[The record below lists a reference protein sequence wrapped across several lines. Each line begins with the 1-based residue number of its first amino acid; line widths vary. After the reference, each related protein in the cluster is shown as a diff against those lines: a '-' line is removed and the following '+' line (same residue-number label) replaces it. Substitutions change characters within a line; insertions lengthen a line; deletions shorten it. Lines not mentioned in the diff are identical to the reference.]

1 MIRLNSF
8 SINSSLRNKLQRLLL
23 TWYVANKRDL
33 PWRKTKDPYKI
44 LVSEIMLQ
52 QTQVE
57 QVIPY
62 YRRFIKRF
70 PTITELAKSSPDDV
84 LKIWEGLGYYRRAAY
99 LHKAANIIVR
109 DFGGKIP
116 RESKM
121 LRSLPGFGPYTCGSV
136 LSIAYNIPQPAVD
149 GNVVRFIS
157 RLFRIETDIS
167 LPSTKIRIEETVR
180 RLFPAGKASEFT
192 QALMEMGAIIC
203 TPAKPACSKC
213 CVRKLCR
220 AFNETPLPEALPRK
234 KKKNKGGHFHI
245 AAAVVRNGSAF
256 LISRRPEN
264 VILGNLWEFPGGK
277 KEKGESLEVT
287 CLRELTDK
295 TGVIAKLEAPL
306 GSVKHHY
313 SHYSIT
319 LHFFQCIYIR
329 GNLKEKNTRW
339 VKIRD
344 LEKYAF
350 PKVHKQMAMRIKDGY
365 YS

>member
-8 SINSSLRNKLQRLLL
+8 LIDPTLRNKLQRLLL
-23 TWYVANKRDL
+23 TWYAANKRDL

-70 PTITELAKSSPDDV
+70 PTITKLAKSSPDDV
-84 LKIWEGLGYYRRAAY
+84 LKIWEGLGYYRRAGY
-99 LHKAANIIVR
+99 LQKAANIIVR

-116 RESKM
+116 RENEM

-167 LPSTKIRIEETVR
+167 RPSTKKRIEENVC
-180 RLFPAGKASEFT
+180 RLFPVGKASEFT

-234 KKKNKGGHFHI
+234 KKKTK
-245 AAAVVRNGSAF
+245 AVIFTLPLRLCETAVPF
-256 LISRRPEN
+256 LFQED
-264 VILGNLWEFPGGK
+264 
-277 KEKGESLEVT
+277 
-287 CLRELTDK
+287 LRT
-295 TGVIAKLEAPL
+295 
-306 GSVKHHY
+306 
-313 SHYSIT
+313 
-319 LHFFQCIYIR
+319 
-329 GNLKEKNTRW
+329 
-339 VKIRD
+339 
-344 LEKYAF
+344 
-350 PKVHKQMAMRIKDGY
+350 
-365 YS
+365 